1 MPPLYNKRIA
11 THARASLL
19 DRLID
24 LEPESQQ
31 EAQPLRALPLR
42 EWRQA
47 FFRDLEW
54 LLNTYCPLTEAKL
67 ADRQQLTVL
76 EYGLMD
82 FATFFTHNPSD
93 YARLVEAIEKTL
105 AIYEPRLKDVKIII
119 EPPDEGHIH
128 NELQVGLDARLDA
141 TLLMDKVEEP
151 ISFFI
156 RGGQVGELKIV
167 SE

>member
-1 MPPLYNKRIA
+1 
-11 THARASLL
+11 
-19 DRLID
+19 
-24 LEPESQQ
+24 
-31 EAQPLRALPLR
+31 
-42 EWRQA
+42 
-47 FFRDLEW
+47 
-54 LLNTYCPLTEAKL
+54 CPLTEAKL

-93 YARLVEAIEKTL
+93 YDRLVKAIEKTL
-105 AIYEPRLKDVKIII
+105 AAYEPRLKDIKIVIM
-119 EPPDEGHIH
+119 PPEESHIH
-128 NELQVGLDARLDA
+128 SELQVGLDARLDA

-156 RGGQVGELKIV
+156 KGGQTGELKIV

>member
-1 MPPLYNKRIA
+1 MAKRIA

-24 LEPESQQ
+24 LEPELSQ

-67 ADRQQLTVL
+67 AERQQLTIL
-76 EYGLMD
+76 EYGLID

-93 YARLVEAIEKTL
+93 YTRLVEVIETTL
-105 AIYEPRLKDVKIII
+105 AAYEPRLKDVKIII
-119 EPPDEGHIH
+119 MPPKEDHIH

-156 RGGQVGELKIV
+156 KGGQLGELKVV

>member
-1 MPPLYNKRIA
+1 MGRKTV

-24 LEPESQQ
+24 LEPESPQ

-54 LLNTYCPLTEAKL
+54 LLNTYCPFTEDQL
-67 ADRQQLTVL
+67 ANCPQFTVL

-82 FATFFTHNPSD
+82 FATFFTHNPGD
-93 YARLVEAIEKTL
+93 YDRLIKAIEKAL
-105 AIYEPRLKDVKIII
+105 AIYEPRLKDVKITIL
-119 EPPDEGHIH
+119 PPDESHIH
-128 NELQVGLDARLDA
+128 NELQAGLDARLDA

-156 RGGQVGELKIV
+156 KGGQVGEIKIV
-167 SE
+167 NE

>member
-1 MPPLYNKRIA
+1 MAKRIA
-11 THARASLL
+11 THVRASLL

-24 LEPESQQ
+24 LEPELSQ

-76 EYGLMD
+76 EYGLID

-93 YARLVEAIEKTL
+93 YARLVEAIETAL
-105 AIYEPRLKDVKIII
+105 AAYEPRLKDIKIII
-119 EPPDEGHIH
+119 MPPDEGHIH

-156 RGGQVGELKIV
+156 RGGQLGELKIA

>member
-1 MPPLYNKRIA
+1 MPPVYNKRIA

-24 LEPESQQ
+24 LEPEAQQ

-93 YARLVEAIEKTL
+93 YDRLVKAIEKTL
-105 AIYEPRLKDVKIII
+105 ATYEPRLKDIKIVIM
-119 EPPDEGHIH
+119 PPDESHIH

-156 RGGQVGELKIV
+156 KGGQTGELKIV

>member
-1 MPPLYNKRIA
+1 MQTLYNKRIA
-11 THARASLL
+11 TYARASLL

-24 LEPESQQ
+24 LEPEVQQ
-31 EAQPLRALPLR
+31 ETQPLRALPLR

-54 LLNTYCPLTEAKL
+54 LLNTYCPLTEVKL
-67 ADRQQLTVL
+67 ADRQALTVL
-76 EYGLMD
+76 EYGLID

-93 YARLVEAIEKTL
+93 YDKLVKAIEKTL
-105 AIYEPRLKDVKIII
+105 ATYEPRLKDVKIVIM
-119 EPPDEGHIH
+119 PPQEGHVH

-141 TLLMDKVEEP
+141 TLLMDKMEEP